1 MVFIGREDELRKLEL
16 YYSTEAI
23 RTCAIMGRR
32 RVGKTT
38 LIDTFCEG
46 KPSIRFDL
54 AGTDADSVLD
64 NIAIDIAEVTGED
77 SGDVRKRVHDFND
90 LIGFL
95 GTLEPE
101 ERTVVAIDE
110 LPDAIEL
117 FDDVPSKLMRYVDG
131 RLKKQ
136 NIFLIIC
143 GSSVSAMLRELNDGG
158 KPLFQRF
165 PIQMMLRP
173 LSYAEASGFHKGLSE
188 ADRVR
193 AYAICSGVP
202 LYHELFSAFGSVDEA
217 ISELFLG
224 QVPSLYLEA
233 RNLLSIEVSPQDTY
247 NRVMTAIGRG
257 ASALKV
263 IAEKA
268 DVSQS
273 RCREM
278 LDVLQLI
285 GYVERSS
292 PYGTVKNVRESKVNY
307 RICDGF
313 MDFFYSVLSGNEA
326 LLNLRRE
333 DALRRLRGAI
343 DTFYGRRFEYV
354 CAQYI
359 TATEPCRWCGRWWG
373 KVPVIGEDGEKL
385 RDGQG
390 KVVTED
396 ADVDIVAEVY
406 RGDMI
411 AVIMGECKFSRRMCG
426 MPEFRELERRAG
438 MAMMGGENIEY
449 MMFSREGFR
458 SDLLDFAEERPDL
471 RIRLVSL
478 DDIGEWAGQNASG
491 AAR

>member
-1 MVFIGREDELRKLEL
+1 M
-16 YYSTEAI
+16 
-23 RTCAIMGRR
+23 
-32 RVGKTT
+32 
-38 LIDTFCEG
+38 
-46 KPSIRFDL
+46 
-54 AGTDADSVLD
+54 
-64 NIAIDIAEVTGED
+64 
-77 SGDVRKRVHDFND
+77 
-90 LIGFL
+90 
-95 GTLEPE
+95 
-101 ERTVVAIDE
+101 AIDE

-131 RLKKQ
+131 RLKRQ

-158 KPLFQRF
+158 RPLFQRF

-173 LSYAEASGFHKGLSE
+173 LSYAEASRFHKGLSE

-233 RNLLSIEVSPQDTY
+233 RSLLSIEVSPQETY

-257 ASALKV
+257 ASTLKV

-268 DVSQS
+268 DLSQS

-292 PYGTVKNVRESKVNY
+292 PYGTVKNVRESKVSY

-343 DTFYGRRFEYV
+343 DTFYGRRFEEV
-354 CAQYI
+354 CRQYLLG
-359 TATEPCRWCGRWWG
+359 TERCRWIGRWWG
-373 KVPVIGEDGEKL
+373 ASPVIEDGHVVRENG
-385 RDGQG
+385 R
-390 KVVTED
+390 VVTED
-396 ADVDIVAEVY
+396 TDIDIVAEVEN
-406 RGDMI
+406 DHN
-411 AVIMGECKFSRRMCG
+411 VDLVLCECKFTHRLVGMREYENLVNCG
-426 MPEFRELERRAG
+426 LSARKGYQNKRYVLFSRAG
-438 MAMMGGENIEY
+438 FTDELIE
-449 MMFSREGFR
+449 
-458 SDLLDFAEERPDL
+458 FAEDNPGM
-471 RIRLVSL
+471 RIKLVTM
-478 DDIGEWAGQNASG
+478 DDIHRWSEGCTSGSEGE
-491 AAR
+491 

>member
-16 YYSTEAI
+16 YYATEAI
-23 RTCAIMGRR
+23 RTCAIVGRR

-64 NIAIDIAEVTGED
+64 NMAIDIAEITGED

-95 GTLEPE
+95 GSLEPE

-131 RLKKQ
+131 RLKRQ

-158 KPLFQRF
+158 RPLFQRF

-173 LSYAEASGFHKGLSE
+173 LSYAEASRFHKGLSE
-188 ADRVR
+188 ADRAR

-233 RNLLSIEVSPQDTY
+233 RSLLSIEVSPQETY
-247 NRVMTAIGRG
+247 NRVMHCI
-257 ASALKV
+257 
-263 IAEKA
+263 
-268 DVSQS
+268 
-273 RCREM
+273 
-278 LDVLQLI
+278 
-285 GYVERSS
+285 
-292 PYGTVKNVRESKVNY
+292 
-307 RICDGF
+307 
-313 MDFFYSVLSGNEA
+313 
-326 LLNLRRE
+326 
-333 DALRRLRGAI
+333 
-343 DTFYGRRFEYV
+343 
-354 CAQYI
+354 
-359 TATEPCRWCGRWWG
+359 
-373 KVPVIGEDGEKL
+373 
-385 RDGQG
+385 
-390 KVVTED
+390 
-396 ADVDIVAEVY
+396 
-406 RGDMI
+406 
-411 AVIMGECKFSRRMCG
+411 
-426 MPEFRELERRAG
+426 
-438 MAMMGGENIEY
+438 
-449 MMFSREGFR
+449 
-458 SDLLDFAEERPDL
+458 
-471 RIRLVSL
+471 
-478 DDIGEWAGQNASG
+478 
-491 AAR
+491 